1 MMRMVR
7 WAVLASALLV
17 CHATNADAQM
27 SFGSFHGYL
36 TGHIGGSLGGAVS
49 DPRVTG
55 GGSVSVQE
63 STGWGAEV
71 DFGRATEVDVDA
83 QRLAL
88 TTYMV
93 NMAYI
98 SPIGHIRPFA
108 IAGGGVYQADGCAC
122 AHPST
127 TYDFGI
133 NGGGGVFFLANDVI
147 GFRADARYFW
157 TGADHPELA
166 RPDHLSH
173 WRLTVGFTYLWTIA
187 P

>member
-7 WAVLASALLV
+7 WAALVSALLV
-17 CHATNADAQM
+17 CHATDARAQM
-27 SFGSFHGYL
+27 SFESFRGYL
-36 TGHIGGSLGGAVS
+36 TGHIGSTLGGDVS
-49 DPRVTG
+49 SARVTG

-63 STGWGAEV
+63 ATGWGAEF
-71 DFGRATEVDVDA
+71 DFGRATKVDVDA
-83 QRLAL
+83 QPLAL

-98 SPIGHIRPFA
+98 SPVGHIRPFA

-122 AHPST
+122 AQPSK
-127 TYDFGI
+127 TYDLGL

-157 TGADHPELA
+157 SAGDHPELN
-166 RPDHLSH
+166 RPDHLNH